1 MALQS
6 QLDKARRTELH
17 LQQELQA
24 LLHQDHEHEQF
35 GVPRTALKM
44 LGVTVVDQE
53 APPAREAKRPFAI
66 YKMQVSITFN
76 GLQCTGIFGDRYSNL
91 RRAHH
96 QLTLREA
103 KLPSFPSKHWPNNMT
118 LPHNTKLR
126 AKELLDYYSSLF
138 QIVEVLQNSSFL
150 LRTLGLPEEV
160 AEAAAAV
167 AAFAK
172 EKKARKQSLAVVN
185 AKLKEVKQ
193 ERAHLEEFYLSQT
206 FHYNSGEL
214 LRYSYH
220 TKFNMSED
228 LWDYGCGVIKGRG
241 DNVWFEMDLLNPSLF
256 KGDLQFAIVNRQN
269 KPLVL
274 INEDAN
280 FERRFIIERVL
291 YQDDAKGK
299 KQTMKKVPI
308 CTISRTS
315 VLYLVEYF
323 GSGGNVSERAI
334 TIHPGYQEQGF
345 QMVQEGKLAC
355 QMERE
360 WYSGGLDIHMHAGAD
375 VLLYLALC
383 FCVYKMRRRH
393 HGRPRRRQVT
403 VLDLLVS

>member
-6 QLDKARRTELH
+6 QLDKVRRKEQQ

-24 LLHQDHEHEQF
+24 LLHQDHKHEQF

-53 APPAREAKRPFAI
+53 AAPAYGAKRPYAI
-66 YKMQVSITFN
+66 YKMQISITFN

-103 KLPSFPSKHWPNNMT
+103 ELPSFPSKHWPNNMT

-126 AKELLDYYSSLF
+126 AKELLDYYSTLF

-150 LRTLGLPEEV
+150 LRALGLPEEV
-160 AEAAAAV
+160 AVAAASV
-167 AAFAK
+167 AAFVK
-172 EKKARKQSLAVVN
+172 EKKARKQSLAVTN

-193 ERAHLEEFYLSQT
+193 ERAHLEEFYISQT

-220 TKFNMSED
+220 IEFNMSED
-228 LWDYGCGVIKGRG
+228 LWDYGSGVIKGRG
-241 DNVWFEMDLLNPSLF
+241 DNVWFNMEFLNPSLF
-256 KGDLQFAIVNRQN
+256 NTFGDRQFAIVNRQN

-274 INEDAN
+274 INEDSN

-291 YQDDAKGK
+291 YQDDGKGK

-323 GSGGNVSERAI
+323 GPGRNVSER
-334 TIHPGYQEQGF
+334 
-345 QMVQEGKLAC
+345 
-355 QMERE
+355 
-360 WYSGGLDIHMHAGAD
+360 GLF
-375 VLLYLALC
+375 L
-383 FCVYKMRRRH
+383 FCLSFYFRFVIIYC
-393 HGRPRRRQVT
+393 
-403 VLDLLVS
+403 